1 MTGLP
6 FVYACWT
13 GWPGA
18 VSPEDV
24 VALQRARDAG
34 VAQSNA
40 VAAAYYPDDT
50 PRQAVAR
57 RYLQDNIRYVLGDD
71 EIEGL
76 KTFYYYARELALV
89 DFDGTLRFYDAEH
102 PADR

>member
-6 FVYACWT
+6 FVYAGWT
-13 GWPGA
+13 GWPDA

-24 VALQRARDAG
+24 LALQRARDAG
-34 VAQSNA
+34 AAQSHA

-71 EIEGL
+71 EIDGL
-76 KTFYYYARELALV
+76 KTFYHYASELELAS
-89 DFDGTLRFYDAEH
+89 FDSTLRLYDADD
-102 PADR
+102 PGAR